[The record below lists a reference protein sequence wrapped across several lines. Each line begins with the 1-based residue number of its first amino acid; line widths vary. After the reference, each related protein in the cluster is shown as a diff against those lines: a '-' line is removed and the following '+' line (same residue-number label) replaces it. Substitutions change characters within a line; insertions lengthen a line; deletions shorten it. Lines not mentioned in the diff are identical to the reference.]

1 METKRRK
8 VDDECRVF
16 KEEWGFKYFFV
27 QSLSKNGKA
36 ICVICN
42 DTVAVMKEYN
52 LRRHYETQ
60 HASAYSQFKDKQRT
74 EKFEKMSR
82 SLSCQQNLFRKA
94 NSENESLTLVS
105 TKVAYLLAKKGKP
118 FMDGNIVKECM
129 MEAVGV
135 LCPEKVKLFKSISL
149 SRNTVARR
157 IDDIGNNI
165 LHQISGKAQRF
176 THYSIAMDESTDI
189 SDTSQLLVFVRGV
202 DDDLNVTQE
211 LASVN
216 SMHGTTTGADIFKEL
231 QQTLTKYNLDWNR
244 LQGVTIDGGRN
255 MSGANIGVVGLIRKA
270 CESAGA
276 TVPIFLHCII
286 HQQALCVKHVDMSC
300 VLKPVVSVVNFI
312 RSRAL
317 NHRQFR
323 SFLEEIESESVDL
336 SYYTAVRWL
345 SCGKVLLQFFK
356 LRKEIKIFLAEK
368 NHPEPLL
375 SDAEWLWKLAIF
387 ADVVTHVNNLNL
399 KLQGKNN
406 LICDLF
412 EQIKA
417 FRAKLIL
424 LESHM
429 NECNFSHFTCCEKF
443 STETDERFPTIF
455 AVKVIADLKLEFQKR
470 FSDLDINSRE
480 IRLFQNPY
488 DCNVGDVSSQFQME
502 IIDLQASDQIK
513 NKYKEGNLIDFYKFL
528 DAKEFPNL
536 KQLAGKF
543 ISMYGTTYMCE
554 QTFSRMKYLKSKY
567 RANLSDDHLQSLL
580 IIGVSDLNPNFE
592 EILQEKTQF
601 HHSH

>member
-1 METKRRK
+1 
-8 VDDECRVF
+8 
-16 KEEWGFKYFFV
+16 
-27 QSLSKNGKA
+27 
-36 ICVICN
+36 
-42 DTVAVMKEYN
+42 
-52 LRRHYETQ
+52 
-60 HASAYSQFKDKQRT
+60 
-74 EKFEKMSR
+74 
-82 SLSCQQNLFRKA
+82 
-94 NSENESLTLVS
+94 
-105 TKVAYLLAKKGKP
+105 
-118 FMDGNIVKECM
+118 
-129 MEAVGV
+129 
-135 LCPEKVKLFKSISL
+135 
-149 SRNTVARR
+149 
-157 IDDIGNNI
+157 
-165 LHQISGKAQRF
+165 
-176 THYSIAMDESTDI
+176 MDESTDV

-255 MSGANIGVVGLIRKA
+255 MSGTNIGVVGLIRKA

-323 SFLEEIESESVDL
+323 SFLEEIESETVDL

-368 NHPEPLL
+368 NHPETLL

-399 KLQGKNN
+399 KLQCKNN

-412 EQIKA
+412 EQINA

-424 LESHM
+424 LKSHM

-470 FSDLDINSRE
+470 FSDFDINSRE

-536 KQLAGKF
+536 KQLAGQAAKGKWKNLKDKF
-543 ISMYGTTYMCE
+543 RVELHKIPKKRSGSENDNY
-554 QTFSRMKYLKSKY
+554 KSKWPFFDMMLFVKDSMLPSTTTG
-567 RANLSDDHLQSLL
+567 NLLKAPE
-580 IIGVSDLNPNFE
+580 NTRRR
-592 EILQEKTQF
+592 LQENYTNLQLYGNENFDQVRSQPRLHTNSGENETVGKGSQYQPISQCDENYSMF
-601 HHSH
+601 RLDP